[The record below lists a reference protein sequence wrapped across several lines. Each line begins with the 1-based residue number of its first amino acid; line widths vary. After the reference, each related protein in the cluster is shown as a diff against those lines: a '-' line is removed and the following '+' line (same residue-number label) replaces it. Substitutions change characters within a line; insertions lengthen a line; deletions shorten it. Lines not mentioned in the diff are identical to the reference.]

1 MKRFNR
7 RRLDQTAMQKHEL
20 YKQGRNCPE
29 VTCLTF
35 GKDWKKEFPLHF
47 FCHGC
52 DLLEDAVL
60 SNMKSPKLRTM
71 KKYMCTA
78 GHTDLCHPSTL
89 KKQYRSNQ
97 MPKAP
102 PATTAVPECG
112 RNCGA
117 NNQIQLSLTKSPRRK
132 KKHRQMQRH
141 QMHQERRKNSSLSSG
156 DEESS
161 IKNPPATTA
170 VQEYGRNC
178 GVNNQIQLSL
188 TKSPQK
194 KKHRQM
200 QRHQMHQEE
209 RKDSSLSSGDEESS
223 IENPPA
229 TRTAAQLSP
238 TKSHRKKKHR
248 HHQMPLSP

>member
-141 QMHQERRKNSSLSSG
+141 QMHQE
-156 DEESS
+156 
-161 IKNPPATTA
+161 
-170 VQEYGRNC
+170 
-178 GVNNQIQLSL
+178 
-188 TKSPQK
+188 
-194 KKHRQM
+194 
-200 QRHQMHQEE
+200 E

-229 TRTAAQLSP
+229 TRTAAPLSP